1 MRNIHFYVNK
11 CGFHIVEFF
20 NEHHPDTSHPRGAD
34 EPMGEADYMFRFVKR
49 LGR

>member
-20 NEHHPDTSHPRGAD
+20 NEHRPDTSDPSMD
-34 EPMGEADYMFRFVKR
+34 KEFSFRFVKR
-49 LGR
+49 VERSE